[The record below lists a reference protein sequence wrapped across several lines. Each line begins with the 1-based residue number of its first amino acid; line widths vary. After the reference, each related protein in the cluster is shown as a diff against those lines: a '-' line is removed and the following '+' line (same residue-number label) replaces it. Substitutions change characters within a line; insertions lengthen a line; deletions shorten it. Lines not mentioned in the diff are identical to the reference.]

1 MRPDLVTGLMNQ
13 APTSGKGN
21 MVKKILFMLLISLT
35 LGILSY
41 FGGFPLKQSFIISIF
56 STSILGTLF
65 FWDFRLSF
73 VFVGSGLLLL
83 THTVDLEN
91 FIKFASLDVI
101 LFLIGMMI
109 VVGMMKEAGFFT
121 WLITMVLRVKNLD
134 GKKLFILL
142 MVISAL
148 LSGLMDEVSS
158 MIVMMGVVLEICSFL
173 EVNPIPMVIS
183 SVLATNIGSASTVLG
198 NPIGVLIAARSKLSF
213 EDFLI
218 FPLPVSIVVLVFT
231 IFILSI
237 IYRNYIKEISLK
249 LKPHQENEA
258 FLHLI
263 SIRPD
268 LRTRISMLIFG
279 MTVLSIALHRR
290 VEILFDLEENS
301 MLIMLPI
308 ISAGIVMIYRHDK
321 ARYYVEHE
329 VEWNSLLFFMFLFA
343 QAGVIQASGVANLLA
358 KKIIDTI
365 GNHPNILLGSILFS
379 SGLLSSVLD
388 NVVVV
393 ASYIPIVK
401 SLHMFSSNL
410 RPIWWSIL
418 FGACYGGNITMI
430 GSTANIVALGILQK
444 KDNIKI
450 DFFQWLKV
458 GLIVGLLSMFISY
471 FIIIFFS

>member
-1 MRPDLVTGLMNQ
+1 ML
-13 APTSGKGN
+13 
-21 MVKKILFMLLISLT
+21 KKILLMVLISLT

-56 STSILGTLF
+56 SISILGTLF

-73 VFVGSGLLLL
+73 VFLGSSLLLL
-83 THTVDLEN
+83 THVVNLEN

-109 VVGMMKEAGFFT
+109 VVGMMKEAGFFH
-121 WLITMVLRVKNLD
+121 WLITMLLRVKKLS
-134 GKKLFILL
+134 GRKLFILL
-142 MVISAL
+142 MLISAL

-158 MIVMMGVVLEICSFL
+158 MIIMMAVILEICTFL
-173 EVNPIPMVIS
+173 EVNPVPMVIS
-183 SVLATNIGSASTVLG
+183 SVIATNIGSASTVLG
-198 NPIGVLIAARSKLSF
+198 NPIGVLIAARGKLSF
-213 EDFLI
+213 EDFLT
-218 FPLPVSIVVLVFT
+218 FALPVAVIVLAFT
-231 IFILSI
+231 ILVLSFL
-237 IYRNYIKEISLK
+237 YRSYIKEISLK

-263 SIRPD
+263 SIPPD
-268 LRTRISMLIFG
+268 FRTRVSMLIFG
-279 MTVLSIALHRR
+279 ITVLFIALHKRL
-290 VEILFDLEENS
+290 EILFQLEENS

-343 QAGVIQASGVANLLA
+343 QAGVIQVSGVADLLA
-358 KKIIDTI
+358 KKIINII
-365 GNHPNILLGSILFS
+365 GNNPKILLGSILFS

-393 ASYIPIVK
+393 ASYVPIVK
-401 SLHMFSSNL
+401 SLHILSSSL
-410 RPIWWSIL
+410 KPVWWAIL
-418 FGACYGGNITMI
+418 FGGCFGGNITMI
-430 GSTANIVALGILQK
+430 GSTANIVALGILEK
-444 KDNIKI
+444 RHIKI
-450 DFFQWLKV
+450 NFFQWLKV

-471 FIIIFFS
+471 FIIIFFFKF

>member
-1 MRPDLVTGLMNQ
+1 MI
-13 APTSGKGN
+13 
-21 MVKKILFMLLISLT
+21 KKILLMILISLT

-56 STSILGTLF
+56 SISILGTLF

-73 VFVGSGLLLL
+73 VFMGSSLLLL
-83 THTVDLEN
+83 THAVDLEN

-109 VVGMMKEAGFFT
+109 IVGMMKEAGFFN
-121 WLITMVLRVKNLD
+121 WVITMLLRAKKLD
-134 GKKLFILL
+134 GKKLFILI
-142 MVISAL
+142 MIISAL

-158 MIVMMGVVLEICSFL
+158 MIIMMAVILEICSFL
-173 EVNPIPMVIS
+173 EISPIPMVIS

-198 NPIGVLIAARSKLSF
+198 NPIGVLIAARGTLSF
-213 EDFLI
+213 ENFLT
-218 FPLPVSIVVLVFT
+218 FALPVSIIVLGFT
-231 IFILSI
+231 IFTLCIV
-237 IYRNYIKEISLK
+237 YRSYIKGISLK

-263 SIRPD
+263 SIPPD
-268 LRTRISMLIFG
+268 YRTRISMLIFG
-279 MTVLSIALHRR
+279 ITVLLIALHRR
-290 VEILFDLEENS
+290 LEILFTLEENS

-308 ISAGIVMIYRHDK
+308 ISAGVVMVYRHDK

-343 QAGVIQASGVANLLA
+343 QAGVIQASGVANILA
-358 KKIIDTI
+358 GKIIDII
-365 GNHPNILLGSILFS
+365 GNHPKILLGSILFS

-393 ASYIPIVK
+393 ASYVPIVK

-410 RPIWWSIL
+410 RPIWWSVL
-418 FGACYGGNITMI
+418 FGGCYGGNITMI
-430 GSTANIVALGILQK
+430 GSTANIVALGILDK
-444 KDNIKI
+444 KHNIKI
-450 DFFQWLKV
+450 NFFQWLKV
-458 GLIVGLLSMFISY
+458 GLLVGLLSMAVSY
-471 FIIIFFS
+471 LIIILCS